1 MKTENHNE
9 DSSGNEMLG
18 PEVLAVREPTDEEDL
33 NENLHPYLPKAPNL
47 YANWARD
54 HQPETPDSESS
65 EQVFYCARHLSTR
78 GASLSRWRTRL
89 LSACRRP

>member
-47 YANWARD
+47 MKVLNLLLARYFW
-54 HQPETPDSESS
+54 Q
-65 EQVFYCARHLSTR
+65 
-78 GASLSRWRTRL
+78 SRQSFISA
-89 LSACRRP
+89 SACSF